1 MTTHNAQKSKAQG
14 TRKAVNSALFETIA
28 SLNGTEEI
36 KDFLTDLCTPQ
47 ELNAFQERWKIAQ
60 LLNGGDFSYR
70 EISTQTGAS
79 TTTVARVAR
88 FLNNEPHGGY
98 RLVLEQENHRT
109 AS

>member
-1 MTTHNAQKSKAQG
+1 MTTNKAQKSIVQSTKKMDN
-14 TRKAVNSALFETIA
+14 TALFETIA

-47 ELNAFQERWKIAQ
+47 ELNAFQERWRIAQ
-60 LLNGGDFSYR
+60 LLNIGDLSYR

-109 AS
+109 SS